1 MGIGKRGILLTGFQ
15 HEGKGCQLFGAS
27 VEVNASEVTLEDVL
41 DGLLTTIALI
51 DIEVVEQVEALVEDM
66 TRATS

>member
-1 MGIGKRGILLTGFQ
+1 MGIGKRGIFLAGFQ
-15 HEGKGCQLFGAS
+15 HEGKGGQLLGAS

-41 DGLLTTIALI
+41 NGLLAAVALI

-66 TRATS
+66 ARATS